1 MGRRARDRARGSE
14 SLIEIVDPGVARIRL
29 PKPAAHVYVLLGER
43 PALVDA
49 GMPESGSAIHDGLRA
64 LGVAPHEV
72 TLVLLTHEHADHA
85 GGAPAFP
92 DALLAAHPL
101 AAAKLRAGDGRA
113 THARASSEPELEL
126 YDRSVVHVGGL
137 ALRVLHTPG
146 HTSGSVC
153 LYEESRGLLFTGDT
167 AFARGTLT
175 GLFPSGSRGDHIASL
190 QRLLALPVRLLLPGH
205 GHVSEDPRADLTRA
219 LDAARETLPR
229 SRSAPL

>member
-1 MGRRARDRARGSE
+1 M
-14 SLIEIVDPGVARIRL
+14 IEIVDPGVARIRL

-49 GMPESGSAIHDGLRA
+49 GMPDSGPAVHDGLRA
-64 LGVAPHEV
+64 LGVPPDEV
-72 TLVLLTHEHADHA
+72 ALVLLTHEHTDHA

-92 DALLAAHPL
+92 DALVAAHPL
-101 AAAKLRAGDGRA
+101 AAAKLRHGDRRA
-113 THARASSEPELEL
+113 THARAASEPELEL
-126 YDRSVVHVGGL
+126 YDRSVVHAGGL

-175 GLFPSGSRGDHIASL
+175 DLFASGSRGDHVASL
-190 QRLLALPVRLLLPGH
+190 KRLLALPSRLLLPGH
-205 GHVSEDPRADLTRA
+205 GAVSEDPRGDLA
-219 LDAARETLPR
+219 LALAAAREDLPGR
-229 SRSAPL
+229 AANG